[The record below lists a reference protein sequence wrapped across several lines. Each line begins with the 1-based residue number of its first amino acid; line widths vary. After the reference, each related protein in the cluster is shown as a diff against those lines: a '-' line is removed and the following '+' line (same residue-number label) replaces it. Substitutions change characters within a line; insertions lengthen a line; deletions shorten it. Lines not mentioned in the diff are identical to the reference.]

1 MRINKKGSA
10 KIWVI
15 VCLVILLIPSLIS
28 GILASIYHEEL
39 VDYIRDNTQE
49 TYISIDSMNTGEI
62 NNG

>member
-15 VCLVILLIPSLIS
+15 VCLVILLIPSLIA
-28 GILASIYHEEL
+28 GILASVYNEEL
-39 VDYIRDNTQE
+39 VDFIRDNTQE
-49 TYISIDSMNTGEI
+49 TYISIDSINTGEI